1 MVIRAAADRPDHVRL
16 GGARCAGDYASGIVE
31 PVYRSIVGLART
43 VFFAQGLKFDVRG
56 AERIPAAGGAVIA
69 INHTGYMDFTY
80 AGLPARTPKRYIRF
94 MAKKEVFDNG
104 VSGPIMR
111 ALRHI
116 PVDRSAGADSYK
128 AAVEYLRRGELVG
141 VYPEATISRS
151 FEIKG
156 FKSGAARMAIEAGVP
171 IIPMVIW
178 GAQRVW
184 TKGYPKRLG
193 RTNTPI
199 RIAVGEPIQP
209 PHPEGDISEAAATL
223 TDRLRET
230 MQQML
235 AELQQGYEHEPGA
248 YWVPARLGGGAPTLE
263 EADAMDAADAA
274 AKAARAEAA
283 KRDSAASD
291 GTEG

>member
-1 MVIRAAADRPDHVRL
+1 M
-16 GGARCAGDYASGIVE
+16 E
-31 PVYRSIVGLART
+31 PVYRTIIGLART
-43 VFFAQGLKFDVRG
+43 VFFAQGLSFQVSGD
-56 AERIPAAGGAVIA
+56 ENIPATGGAVIA

-94 MAKKEVFDNG
+94 MAKKEVFDDKI
-104 VSGPIMR
+104 SGPIMR
-111 ALRHI
+111 ALKHI
-116 PVDRSAGADSYK
+116 PVDRAAGADSYQ

-151 FEIKG
+151 FEIKE

-171 IIPMVIW
+171 VIPMVIW

-199 RIAVGEPIQP
+199 SIKVGAPIAP
-209 PHPEGDISEAAATL
+209 PEVSGDITEPAAELTRTL
-223 TDRLRET
+223 RAT
-230 MQQML
+230 MQEML
-235 AELQQGYEHEPGA
+235 EQLQRDYVHEPGA

-263 EADAMDAADAA
+263 EADAMDAAEAA
-274 AKAARAEAA
+274 EKAARRAA
-283 KRDSAASD
+283 PD
-291 GTEG
+291 GAQ